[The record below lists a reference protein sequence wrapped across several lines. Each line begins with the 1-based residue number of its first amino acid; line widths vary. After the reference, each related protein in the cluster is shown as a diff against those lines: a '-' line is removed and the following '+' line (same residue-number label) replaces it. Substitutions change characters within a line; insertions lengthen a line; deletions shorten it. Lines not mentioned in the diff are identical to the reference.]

1 MDMKLVILLEVQEPS
16 KEIAKDIMRI
26 LSDRD
31 LAQRIAVESTE
42 IFNGK
47 EANFNE
53 IVTMI
58 EKHKRGIDE
67 DKVPAVTD
75 DIMEQLDNIAKE
87 HFSYGTN

>member
-1 MDMKLVILLEVQEPS
+1 MS

-58 EKHKRGIDE
+58 EKHKSGIDE
-67 DKVPAVTD
+67 DKVIPKFNRGGRVYGPYTSQIA
-75 DIMEQLDNIAKE
+75 QLKV
-87 HFSYGTN
+87 